1 MNLFH
6 PELSMSLRRSL
17 HRAALATALLSPLS
31 LAAQEHAHAGDDHA
45 KMEHPVTVVVIV
57 RHADK
62 AAQPA
67 GDPPL
72 TDVGTERAKA
82 LAEMLRHSNVGAVL
96 HTPTVRT
103 RDTALP
109 TARQFGLTPEVLPL
123 GPAASHPE
131 LVAEAVRKHAGKTV
145 LVVGHSNTVMKY
157 IAALGGPTRPD
168 LCDHEYDGI
177 YTLVIA
183 HGETRLVQGRY
194 GPPNPPAVAGCG
206 TMAPAATSP

>member
-1 MNLFH
+1 
-6 PELSMSLRRSL
+6 MSLRSSFVRL
-17 HRAALATALLSPLS
+17 ALALGAVVPLT
-31 LAAQEHAHAGDDHA
+31 LPAQEHGHGGNDHA

-67 GDPPL
+67 ADPPL
-72 TDVGTERAKA
+72 TEVGTARAQA
-82 LAEMLRHSNVGAVL
+82 LAEMLRGSNVGAVL

-109 TARQFGLTPEVLPL
+109 TARQFGLTPEVLPQ
-123 GPAASHPE
+123 GPAAVHAE
-131 LVAEAVRKHAGKTV
+131 VVAEAVRKHAGKTV

-168 LCDHEYDGI
+168 LCDHEYNGI

-183 HGETRLVQGRY
+183 HGETRLVEGRY
-194 GPPNPPAVAGCG
+194 GPPNPPATADCG
-206 TMAPAATSP
+206 AMMAPSTRP